1 MTTHVCLVSDQPIP
15 NLIPLRLEK
24 PERVIFLVSEQK
36 QQEALRL
43 RRIIGPWGIT
53 IEERL
58 IPPFDL
64 NAVADVC
71 AGLIQEFGKDQLTL
85 NVTGGTKVSALAA
98 FEAFYSGGCRVI
110 YVNSATDELLTL
122 SPAESKTSIPNLI
135 GVRDYLASY
144 GLLIQKGSGQP
155 SAGFGQRVRQTKRL
169 AELFVKD
176 DDLLQTVNRLTQ
188 PLLNKDRQGRGYLHL
203 KPGDFEGDGRQIFQ
217 LLRDAGIATPGI
229 NDGININRP
238 EDIFFLGGGW
248 LEEFVYATV
257 RELAVHEV
265 MINVKV
271 EWAGTGKRLTTN
283 EFDVLFTHR
292 NRLHVVSCKAA
303 NMERESTEGSK
314 GKAAIYEL
322 DALADKAGGLF
333 GETMLV
339 SARPLSDYDR
349 ARSERMRI
357 KVIAGRDL
365 PQLKSFL
372 NKVVDC
378 LPPTSAGKNEMSVTV

>member
-1 MTTHVCLVSDQPIP
+1 MTNIHVCLISDQPIP
-15 NLIPLRLEK
+15 NLIPLQMEK
-24 PERVIFLVSEQK
+24 PGRAIFLVSEEK
-36 QQEALRL
+36 QNEADRL
-43 RRIIGPWGIT
+43 RRIVQSWGIV
-53 IEERL
+53 IEEKK

-64 NAVADVC
+64 NAVAATC
-71 AGLIQEFGKDQLTL
+71 AALIDEHGKDHLTL
-85 NVTGGTKVSALAA
+85 NVTGGTKISALAA
-98 FEAFYSGGCRVI
+98 FEAFYSGGCRII
-110 YVNSATDELLTL
+110 YVNTATDELMTL
-122 SPAESKTSIPNLI
+122 SPAEGKSIIPDLI

-144 GLLIQKGSGQP
+144 GLRIEKGSGQP
-155 SAGFGQRVRQTKRL
+155 PTGLGQRVQQTKRL

-176 DDLLQTVNRLTQ
+176 EGLLQSINRKTQ
-188 PLLNKDRQGRGYLHL
+188 PLLNKDRHGLNYLHL
-203 KPGDFEGDGRQIFQ
+203 EPGDFTGDNRAIFQ
-217 LLRDAGIATPGI
+217 LLREAGIAAPGI

-248 LEEFVYATV
+248 LEEFVYTTV
-257 RELAVHEV
+257 RDLPVHDV

-271 EWAGTGKRLTTN
+271 EWDGAGRKNTTN

-333 GETMLV
+333 GRTMLV

-357 KVIAGRDL
+357 NVVAGRDL

-372 NKVVDC
+372 QKWLN
-378 LPPTSAGKNEMSVTV
+378 